1 MNNASSQNRLSLID
15 LKLKLTSDSKLIY
28 PVYMKL
34 SFIAIVDSNVIY
46 AYTM

>member
-15 LKLKLTSDSKLIY
+15 LKLKLTSDSTLIY
-28 PVYMKL
+28 PVHMNL